1 MNKFVTFICLLLFV
15 STQGQTAI
23 FNSLLK
29 KNVDRKGM
37 VDYQSLKKNETIYTD
52 GRQYIGIFV
61 ACDKSGSIIVN
72 DALELVNLCPD
83 HAF

>member
-1 MNKFVTFICLLLFV
+1 MPIVMWVLKPIDDAPKIDRGIQSKQFSITQKICGKLV
-15 STQGQTAI
+15 RVEI
-23 FNSLLK
+23 
-29 KNVDRKGM
+29 
-37 VDYQSLKKNETIYTD
+37 TD